1 MNQEERRRR
10 RQQDTKNATIVFM
23 IFLIVVVLTIAGAVV
38 LIGKLVIPK
47 EKPDTEPVQNAATE
61 NPPATEYIAPPE
73 PEPVDDTPERAAQI
87 VAGMTLEDKVAQ
99 MFMVT
104 PNALTGFSGVTAA
117 GDTTREAYQNRPVG
131 GLIYMGDN
139 LTDREQTTTML
150 TNMQAFAIERTGLPV
165 FLGVDEEGGRV
176 ARIAGN
182 AEFGVTNVGDMKT
195 IGATGDP
202 QNAYSAGNTIGTYL
216 AQLGFNVDFAPV
228 ADVLTNPDNTVIGD
242 RSFGSDPQM
251 VAGMVTAELQGLS
264 DAGVLGAVKHFP
276 GHGGTSG
283 DSHNEAVSLD
293 RTLEEL
299 TAQEFVPFQNAVNAG
314 APFVMVGHISVP
326 GVTGDNTPASLSGRM
341 ITEIL
346 RGQMGYNGIVITDG
360 MNMKAVT
367 NSYNSDAASVMAV
380 QAGVDMILMPANFET
395 AYNGVLE
402 AVRNGTITE
411 ERINESVVRIVT
423 AKLRMQQASAP
434 EDGLTPDAPQGGT
447 PEDGLTPDAPQ
458 GGTSENGLTPDAP
471 QGGTPAEDTT
481 LDASQDGTP
490 AQ

>member
-1 MNQEERRRR
+1 
-10 RQQDTKNATIVFM
+10 
-23 IFLIVVVLTIAGAVV
+23 
-38 LIGKLVIPK
+38 
-47 EKPDTEPVQNAATE
+47 
-61 NPPATEYIAPPE
+61 
-73 PEPVDDTPERAAQI
+73 
-87 VAGMTLEDKVAQ
+87 
-99 MFMVT
+99 
-104 PNALTGFSGVTAA
+104 
-117 GDTTREAYQNRPVG
+117 
-131 GLIYMGDN
+131 
-139 LTDREQTTTML
+139 
-150 TNMQAFAIERTGLPV
+150 
-165 FLGVDEEGGRV
+165 
-176 ARIAGN
+176 
-182 AEFGVTNVGDMKT
+182 
-195 IGATGDP
+195 
-202 QNAYSAGNTIGTYL
+202 
-216 AQLGFNVDFAPV
+216 
-228 ADVLTNPDNTVIGD
+228 
-242 RSFGSDPQM
+242 
-251 VAGMVTAELQGLS
+251 
-264 DAGVLGAVKHFP
+264 
-276 GHGGTSG
+276 
-283 DSHNEAVSLD
+283 
-293 RTLEEL
+293 
-299 TAQEFVPFQNAVNAG
+299 
-314 APFVMVGHISVP
+314 
-326 GVTGDNTPASLSGRM
+326 M

-458 GGTSENGLTPDAP
+458 GGTPENGLTPDAP

>member
-23 IFLIVVVLTIAGAVV
+23 VFLIVVVLAIAGTVV
-38 LIGKLVIPK
+38 LIGKFVIPK
-47 EKPDTEPVQNAATE
+47 EKPDTEPVQNAVTE
-61 NPPATEYIAPPE
+61 NPTMTEYVEPPA

-99 MFMVT
+99 MFVVT

-117 GDTTREAYQNRPVG
+117 GDTTREAYNSHPVG

-139 LTDREQTTTML
+139 LTGREQTTTML
-150 TNMQAFAIERTGLPV
+150 TNMQAFAMERTGLPV

-182 AEFGVTNVGDMKT
+182 AEFGVTNVGDMAT

-202 QNAYSAGNTIGTYL
+202 QNAYNAGTVIGAYL
-216 AQLGFNVDFAPV
+216 SELGFNVDFAPV
-228 ADVLTNPDNTVIGD
+228 ADILTNPDNTVIGD
-242 RSFGSDPQM
+242 RSFGSDPQL
-251 VAGMVTAELQGLS
+251 VASMVTSELQGLS
-264 DAGVLGAVKHFP
+264 DAGILGAVKHFP
-276 GHGGTSG
+276 GHGGTAG
-283 DSHNEAVSLD
+283 DSHNGAVSVD
-293 RTLEEL
+293 KTLEEL
-299 TAQEFVPFQNAVNAG
+299 TAQEFVPFQNAINAG
-314 APFVMVGHISVP
+314 VPFVMVGHISVP
-326 GVTGDNTPASLSGRM
+326 NVTGDNTPATLSGRM

-360 MNMKAVT
+360 MNMQAVT
-367 NSYNSDAASVMAV
+367 SSYNSDTAAVMAV
-380 QAGVDMILMPANFET
+380 QAGVDMILMPGNFEM

-423 AKLRMQQASAP
+423 AKLRMQQQNAP
-434 EDGLTPDAPQGGT
+434 ADGT
-447 PEDGLTPDAPQ
+447 
-458 GGTSENGLTPDAP
+458 
-471 QGGTPAEDTT
+471 TPADTGT
-481 LDASQDGTP
+481 ADGTTP
-490 AQ
+490 ADTGTADGALVETQPAEGAQ